1 MGVAQANRRVND
13 PATVRPCFIY
23 SRQTQVAETIDK
35 EPQAEAPTET
45 QLYQQPVALSWPS
58 SRRPAIV
65 GASFALLVIGAAAYD
80 LPKFDVVLPNFPSFA
95 ELSLSK
101 TAPAPIPDP
110 AVGATLKEI
119 QSAQQ
124 QDVAAVQESGALL
137 KQNTALL
144 QQGAATLESLK
155 QGLAVQQTTLKSISN
170 QVSSLIARVD
180 SLQNAVTPL
189 TTSSIPQPNAQA
201 RSVGTS
207 RKKTSRLPEPVG
219 PVSVGG
225 APLNSA
231 PGAG

>member
-1 MGVAQANRRVND
+1 
-13 PATVRPCFIY
+13 
-23 SRQTQVAETIDK
+23 
-35 EPQAEAPTET
+35 
-45 QLYQQPVALSWPS
+45 
-58 SRRPAIV
+58 
-65 GASFALLVIGAAAYD
+65 LVIGAAAYD
-80 LPKFDVVLPNFPSFA
+80 LPKFDVVLPNFPSFT
-95 ELSLSK
+95 EPSPSK
-101 TAPAPIPDP
+101 TASAPIPDP
-110 AVGATLKEI
+110 VVGATLREM

-137 KQNTALL
+137 KQNTAIL

-155 QGLAVQQTTLKSISN
+155 QGLTVQQTTLKSIAN

-189 TTSSIPQPNAQA
+189 TTSSIPQPNARA

-225 APLNSA
+225 APRYIPRRARDSFSA
-231 PGAG
+231 VTDARGSIPRLCWIGTLIWRVTRPQPKRPVKNILS

>member
-1 MGVAQANRRVND
+1 
-13 PATVRPCFIY
+13 
-23 SRQTQVAETIDK
+23 VAETLDN
-35 EPQAEAPTET
+35 EPQARAPNNET
-45 QLYQQPVALSWPS
+45 QLDQQPVALSRPS

-65 GASFALLVIGAAAYD
+65 GASFALIVIGAAAYD

-95 ELSLSK
+95 ELSPSK
-101 TAPAPIPDP
+101 IAAAPIPDP

-137 KQNTALL
+137 KQNTAIL

-155 QGLAVQQTTLKSISN
+155 QGLTVQQTTLKSIAN

-180 SLQNAVTPL
+180 SLQNAVTPI
-189 TTSSIPQPNAQA
+189 TTSSIPPNARA

>member
-1 MGVAQANRRVND
+1 M
-13 PATVRPCFIY
+13 
-23 SRQTQVAETIDK
+23 AETLDK
-35 EPQAEAPTET
+35 EPQTKAPSSNEI
-45 QLYQQPVALSWPS
+45 QLDQQPVALSRPS

-65 GASFALLVIGAAAYD
+65 GASFALVVIGAAAYD
-80 LPKFDVVLPNFPSFA
+80 LPKFDVVLPNFPSLA
-95 ELSLSK
+95 ELSPSK
-101 TAPAPIPDP
+101 TASAPIPDP

-119 QSAQQ
+119 QSTQQ
-124 QDVAAVQESGALL
+124 QNVAAVQESGAFL
-137 KQNTALL
+137 KQNTAIL

-155 QGLAVQQTTLKSISN
+155 QGLTVQQTTLKSISN

-189 TTSSIPQPNAQA
+189 TTSSIPQPNARA

>member
-1 MGVAQANRRVND
+1 MQRQF
-13 PATVRPCFIY
+13 RPPFYY
-23 SRQTQVAETIDK
+23 SRRTPVAETLDK
-35 EPQAEAPTET
+35 EPQAMAPTET
-45 QLYQQPVALSWPS
+45 QLEQQPVALSRPS
-58 SRRPAIV
+58 NRRPAIV
-65 GASFALLVIGAAAYD
+65 GASFALVVIGAAAYD

-95 ELSLSK
+95 ELSPSK
-101 TAPAPIPDP
+101 TASAPIPDP

-119 QSAQQ
+119 QSAQRQ
-124 QDVAAVQESGALL
+124 NVAAVRESEAFL
-137 KQNTALL
+137 KENAAIL

-155 QGLAVQQTTLKSISN
+155 QGLTAQQTTLKSISN

-189 TTSSIPQPNAQA
+189 TTSSIPQPNARA

-219 PVSVGG
+219 AVSVGG